1 MATPATPPVREPAN
15 SRVLWPLFAAG
26 FVTAF
31 GSHGVAANL
40 GAGPGD
46 LGDQLLTLG
55 VLLALYD
62 GAEVLLKPV
71 FGALADRIGLRPVLL
86 GGLAAFALASTV
98 FVLVDDPALLGVA
111 RFAQGAAASAFSPAA
126 GALIARVGPPGRS
139 GRAFGSYGAWK
150 SLGYTAGPL
159 LGGVLVAL
167 GGYPWL
173 FGVLAG
179 LAILVLAWAALTVP
193 APEALPRRRQTLV
206 DLARRLTDRSFLPP
220 TIALS
225 ANAAALSCGVGF
237 LPVVG
242 LHAGLSP
249 VVTGATVSV
258 LALTAAAGQPLTG
271 RLRDRGR
278 LADRTALITG
288 TLITAAGLALP
299 ALLPDLAGLL
309 GSAVLIGIGT
319 GLITPVGFAVL
330 AASGPPERL
339 GQTMGSAELGREV
352 GEAGGPL
359 LTGAV
364 AALAGLAAGF
374 LAIAAAVTLTTGS
387 AAATRTPRDVHAAP
401 DQAGRP
407 GDSTS

>member
-1 MATPATPPVREPAN
+1 MAEPTTPAHEHADT
-15 SRVLWPLFAAG
+15 RVLWPLFAAG

-40 GAGPGD
+40 GAGPDG

-86 GGLAAFALASTV
+86 GGLAAFALASVV
-98 FVLVDDPALLGVA
+98 FVLVADPALLGVA

-126 GALIARVGPPGRS
+126 GALIARVGPAGRS
-139 GRAFGSYGAWK
+139 GKAFGSYGAWK

-159 LGGVLVAL
+159 LGGALVAL

-173 FGVLAG
+173 FSVLAA
-179 LAILVLAWAALTVP
+179 LAVLVLGWAALTVP
-193 APEALPRRRQTLV
+193 APEPLPRTRQTLA
-206 DLARRLTDRSFLPP
+206 DLARRLTDRGFLPP
-220 TIALS
+220 TIALAAS
-225 ANAAALSCGVGF
+225 AAALSCAVGF

-242 LHAGLSP
+242 LHTGLSP
-249 VVTGATVSV
+249 VVTGAVVSV
-258 LALTAAAGQPLTG
+258 LALTAAASQPIVG

-278 LADRTALITG
+278 LGDRTALTLG
-288 TLITAAGLALP
+288 TLVTAAGLALP
-299 ALLPDLAGLL
+299 APLPDLGGLL
-309 GSAVLIGIGT
+309 GAALLTGIGT
-319 GLITPVGFAVL
+319 GMITPVGFAML
-330 AASGPPERL
+330 AASSPRERL

-359 LTGAV
+359 VSGAV
-364 AALAGLAAGF
+364 AAVAGLGAGF
-374 LAIAAAVTLTTGS
+374 LAIAGLVALTLPSAAVARSSPHASTT
-387 AAATRTPRDVHAAP
+387 P
-401 DQAGRP
+401 Q
-407 GDSTS
+407 GDADTS